1 MRFSSILSRF
11 IALPLIPVIVIAS
24 VVLFSV
30 AFAILLI
37 PMAIMGFKFWRM
49 IRLAQKQQNVDVI
62 EAQYTVIEKRD
73 DLCKWCSKTA
83 YTWLQNPIA
92 LSKNNS
98 NIALQ

>member
-1 MRFSSILSRF
+1 MSFSSNLFRF
-11 IALPLIPVIVIAS
+11 IAIPFLLVIVVSS
-24 VVLFSV
+24 VVFFSV

-73 DLCKWCSKTA
+73 DDL
-83 YTWLQNPIA
+83 
-92 LSKNNS
+92 
-98 NIALQ
+98 

>member
-1 MRFSSILSRF
+1 MRFSSNLPKF
-11 IALPLIPVIVIAS
+11 IAIPILLVIVVSS

-37 PMAIMGFKFWRM
+37 PMAIIGFKFWRM

-73 DLCKWCSKTA
+73 DDL
-83 YTWLQNPIA
+83 
-92 LSKNNS
+92 
-98 NIALQ
+98 

>member
-1 MRFSSILSRF
+1 MRRSSNLPRF
-11 IALPLIPVIVIAS
+11 IAIPFLLVIVVTS
-24 VVLFSV
+24 VVFFSV

-73 DLCKWCSKTA
+73 DIV
-83 YTWLQNPIA
+83 Q
-92 LSKNNS
+92 
-98 NIALQ
+98 

>member
-1 MRFSSILSRF
+1 MRRSSNLSRF
-11 IALPLIPVIVIAS
+11 IAIPFLLVIVVSS

-73 DLCKWCSKTA
+73 DDL
-83 YTWLQNPIA
+83 
-92 LSKNNS
+92 
-98 NIALQ
+98 

>member
-1 MRFSSILSRF
+1 MRFSSNLPKF
-11 IALPLIPVIVIAS
+11 IAIPILLMIVVTS

-37 PMAIMGFKFWRM
+37 PMAIVGFKFWRM

-73 DLCKWCSKTA
+73 DDL
-83 YTWLQNPIA
+83 
-92 LSKNNS
+92 
-98 NIALQ
+98 

>member
-1 MRFSSILSRF
+1 M
-11 IALPLIPVIVIAS
+11 IVVTS

-49 IRLAQKQQNVDVI
+49 IRLAQKQQNGDVI

-73 DLCKWCSKTA
+73 DDL
-83 YTWLQNPIA
+83 
-92 LSKNNS
+92 
-98 NIALQ
+98 

>member
-1 MRFSSILSRF
+1 MSFSSNLFRF
-11 IALPLIPVIVIAS
+11 IAIPFLLVIVVAS

-73 DLCKWCSKTA
+73 DL
-83 YTWLQNPIA
+83 
-92 LSKNNS
+92 
-98 NIALQ
+98 

>member
-1 MRFSSILSRF
+1 MRFSSNLPKF
-11 IALPLIPVIVIAS
+11 IAIPLLLVIVVAS
-24 VVLFSV
+24 VVMFSV

-73 DLCKWCSKTA
+73 DL
-83 YTWLQNPIA
+83 
-92 LSKNNS
+92 
-98 NIALQ
+98 

>member
-1 MRFSSILSRF
+1 MRFSSNLPRF
-11 IALPLIPVIVIAS
+11 IAIPILLVIIVSS

-73 DLCKWCSKTA
+73 DL
-83 YTWLQNPIA
+83 
-92 LSKNNS
+92 
-98 NIALQ
+98 

>member
-1 MRFSSILSRF
+1 MRRSSNLPKF
-11 IALPLIPVIVIAS
+11 IAIPLILVIVVAS

-37 PMAIMGFKFWRM
+37 PMAIMGFKFWKM

-73 DLCKWCSKTA
+73 DL
-83 YTWLQNPIA
+83 
-92 LSKNNS
+92 
-98 NIALQ
+98 